1 MPNRRFVIQ
10 GLAAAAAAA
19 ALPLRAQPAQGFPS
33 KPITVIVPAT
43 AGGLLDSYMRGVA
56 KLAQPY
62 LNNQP
67 IIIENKPGNSLLFGA
82 QAIARVDHGDG
93 YLLTQALQIQV
104 RMPHMRPVN
113 FEPFRDFTWII
124 SQVGSPFGVA
134 VHSESPYKSF
144 NDLLAAARAKPGA
157 ISYATVGVGNG
168 GHLIMEEAA
177 VLKGVQFNMIPVKG
191 STDGIQG
198 VLGGHYDCLVDS
210 VSWAPHVASGKMR
223 LLLQFGE
230 GRLKKFPDAP
240 SAKELGMPIVYT
252 SPIGIIGPKNMD
264 PAVVKTLHDA
274 FRKATES
281 PDYQELLDKFEL
293 FPLYKNP
300 ADFAA
305 AMREEYEKERRMVA
319 RLNLQQK
326 S

>member
-1 MPNRRFVIQ
+1 MPTRRFMLQ
-10 GLAAAAAAA
+10 GLAAAVAAA
-19 ALPLRAQPAQGFPS
+19 ALPVRAQAFPS

-62 LNNQP
+62 LNNQT
-67 IIIENKPGNSLLFGA
+67 IVIENKPGGSLLFGA
-82 QAIARVDHGDG
+82 DAMARVDKGDG

-104 RMPHMRPVN
+104 RMPHMRPVS
-113 FEPFRDFTWII
+113 FDPFKDFTWII

-134 VHSESPYKSF
+134 VRAESPHKSF
-144 NDLLAAARAKPGA
+144 EDLVAAARVKPGT

-177 VLKGVQFNMIPVKG
+177 ALKGVQFNMIPVKG
-191 STDGIQG
+191 STEGIQG

-223 LLLQFGE
+223 LLMQFGE

-252 SPIGIIGPKNMD
+252 SPIGLIGPKNMD

-274 FRKATES
+274 FKKASES
-281 PDYQELLDKFEL
+281 PEHQELLDKFDL

-305 AMREEYEKERRMVA
+305 AMREEYEKERRMVM

>member
-1 MPNRRFVIQ
+1 MRHRRSLLQ
-10 GLAAAAAAA
+10 GLAAVAAMRL
-19 ALPLRAQPAQGFPS
+19 LPLRAQQPFPS

-67 IIIENKPGNSLLFGA
+67 IIIDNKPGGSLLFGA
-82 QAIARVDHGDG
+82 DAMARIDKGDG

-104 RMPHMRPVN
+104 RMPHMRQVG
-113 FEPFRDFTWII
+113 FDPFKDFTWII
-124 SQVGSPFGVA
+124 SQVGSPFGVVVRA
-134 VHSESPYKSF
+134 ESPYKNF
-144 NDLLAAARAKPGA
+144 GDLVAAAKARPGA

-168 GHLIMEEAA
+168 GHLIMEEVAA
-177 VLKGVQFNMIPVKG
+177 AKGVQFNMIPVKG
-191 STDGIQG
+191 STEAIQG

-230 GRLKKFPDAP
+230 GRLKKFADAP

-252 SPIGIIGPKNMD
+252 SPIGLIGPKNMD
-264 PAVVKTLHDA
+264 PAVVTILHDA
-274 FRKATES
+274 FKKATES
-281 PDYQELLDKFEL
+281 PEYQELLDKYDL

-305 AMREEYEKERRMVA
+305 AMREEYEKERHMVA
-319 RLNLQQK
+319 RLRQPK

>member
-1 MPNRRFVIQ
+1 MPNRRFVIH

-82 QAIARVDHGDG
+82 QVIARVDHGDG

-144 NDLLAAARAKPGA
+144 NDLVAAARAKPGA

-177 VLKGVQFNMIPVKG
+177 ALKGVQFNMIPVKG

-274 FRKATES
+274 FRKAAEL

>member
-1 MPNRRFVIQ
+1 MATRRFVLQ
-10 GLAAAAAAA
+10 GLASAAAASV
-19 ALPLRAQPAQGFPS
+19 LPVRAQSFPS

-56 KLAQPY
+56 RLAQPY
-62 LNNQP
+62 LNNQT
-67 IIIENKPGNSLLFGA
+67 IIVENKPGNSLLFGA
-82 QAIARVDHGDG
+82 EAIARVDKGDG
-93 YLLTQALQIQV
+93 YLLTQFLQIQV
-104 RMPHMRPVN
+104 RMPHMRPV
-113 FEPFRDFTWII
+113 PFDPFKDFTPII
-124 SQVGSPFGVA
+124 LQVGSPFGVA
-134 VHSESPYKSF
+134 VRAESPCKSF
-144 NDLLAAARAKPGA
+144 GDLVAAARANPGA

-177 VLKGVQFNMIPVKG
+177 SQKGVQFNMIPVKG
-191 STDGIQG
+191 STEGIQG

-210 VSWAPHVASGKMR
+210 VSWAPHVSSGKMR
-223 LLLQFGE
+223 LLMQFGE

-240 SAKELGMPIVYT
+240 SARELGMPIVYT
-252 SPIGIIGPKNMD
+252 SPVGIIGPKNMD
-264 PAVVKTLHDA
+264 PGVVKTLHDA

-281 PDYQELLDKFEL
+281 PEYQELLDRFDL

-300 ADFAA
+300 ADFERT
-305 AMREEYEKERRMVA
+305 MREEYEKERRMVA

>member
-1 MPNRRFVIQ
+1 MLHRRSILQ
-10 GLAAAAAAA
+10 GFAAAAAASV
-19 ALPLRAQPAQGFPS
+19 LPLRAQQPFPN

-43 AGGLLDSYMRGVA
+43 AGGLLDSYMRSVA

-82 QAIARVDHGDG
+82 DAIARLDRGDG

-104 RMPHMRPVN
+104 RMPHMRQVN
-113 FEPFRDFTWII
+113 FDPLRDFTWII

-134 VHSESPYKSF
+134 VRNESPYKTF
-144 NDLLAAARAKPGA
+144 NDLVAAARAQPGA

-177 VLKGVQFNMIPVKG
+177 TLRGVQFNMIPVKG

-252 SPIGIIGPKNMD
+252 SPIGIIGPKGMD

-274 FRKATES
+274 FKKATES
-281 PDYQELLDKFEL
+281 PDYQDLLDRFDL

-319 RLNLQQK
+319 RLNLRQK

>member
-1 MPNRRFVIQ
+1 MLLRRS
-10 GLAAAAAAA
+10 LLKAAAAAAA
-19 ALPLRAQPAQGFPS
+19 AHVLPLRAQSGFPT

-43 AGGLLDSYMRGVA
+43 AGGLLDAYMRGVA

-67 IIIENKPGNSLLFGA
+67 IIIDNKPGGSLLFGA
-82 QAIARVDHGDG
+82 DAIARIDKGDG
-93 YLLTQALQIQV
+93 YLLTQFLQIQV
-104 RMPHMRPVN
+104 RMPHMRPVS
-113 FEPFRDFTWII
+113 FDPLKDFTPII
-124 SQVGSPFGVA
+124 LQVGSPFGVA
-134 VHSESPYKSF
+134 VNAASPYKTF
-144 NDLLAAARAKPGA
+144 DDLVAAARAKPGA

-177 VLKGVQFNMIPVKG
+177 ALKGVQFNMIPVKG
-191 STDGIQG
+191 STEGIQG
-198 VLGGHYDCLVDS
+198 VLGGHYDCVVDS

-223 LLLQFGE
+223 LLMQFGE

-252 SPIGIIGPKNMD
+252 SPIGIVGPKHMD

-274 FRKATES
+274 FRKASES
-281 PDYQELLDKFEL
+281 PEYQELLDKFDL

-300 ADFAA
+300 ADFE
-305 AMREEYEKERRMVA
+305 RTIRDEYDKERRMVT
-319 RLNLQQK
+319 RLNLQHK
-326 S
+326 P

>member
-1 MPNRRFVIQ
+1 MLQRRSILQ
-10 GLAAAAAAA
+10 GLAAAAVTGV
-19 ALPLRAQPAQGFPS
+19 LPLRAQQPFPN

-67 IIIENKPGNSLLFGA
+67 IIIDNKPGGSLLFGA
-82 QAIARVDHGDG
+82 DAMARIDRGDG
-93 YLLTQALQIQV
+93 YTLTQFLQIQV
-104 RMPHMRPVN
+104 RMPHMRPVQ
-113 FEPFRDFTWII
+113 FDPFKDFTPII
-124 SQVGSPFGVA
+124 LQVGSPFGVA
-134 VHSESPYKSF
+134 VRSESPHKSF
-144 NDLLAAARAKPGA
+144 NDLVAAAKAKPGA

-177 VLKGVQFNMIPVKG
+177 AMKGVQFNMIPVKG
-191 STDGIQG
+191 STEGIQG

-223 LLLQFGE
+223 LLMQFGE

-252 SPIGIIGPKNMD
+252 SPIGIVGPKNMD

-274 FRKATES
+274 FRKASES
-281 PDYQELLDKFEL
+281 PEYQELLDKFDL

-300 ADFAA
+300 TDFAA
-305 AMREEYEKERRMVA
+305 TMREEYEKERRMVA